1 MYSFV
6 PFHGTPLRKICEDMG
21 LINPEDITLALTDKP
36 SIQMEQYPED
46 QIEGLKKCFVLY
58 VKMDKKHWKDIK
70 RAEADTP
77 EGNRIF
83 EELKQECLENN
94 MPRVKEIGDDEQPNT
109 ADLEYGLE
117 VSDSGEL
124 DDR

>member
-46 QIEGLKKCFVLY
+46 QIEGLKK
-58 VKMDKKHWKDIK
+58 
-70 RAEADTP
+70 R
-77 EGNRIF
+77 N
-83 EELKQECLENN
+83 EELQNKFGNSRGSVFQGLVLQTVERLNKIPDIFKLFAGGFAVVGIIIWYRGRKN
-94 MPRVKEIGDDEQPNT
+94 IVKN
-109 ADLEYGLE
+109 
-117 VSDSGEL
+117 
-124 DDR
+124 